1 MFMIILKSLSK
12 LNWNIKQILL
22 FFIFVLTSLCSFAQR
37 VNEHGLK
44 MVSEIEYQPAHCSR
58 VELIKFRYDDHNRL
72 IRMSVYYKWIYTEA
86 DIEGMKSWTPQE
98 RKEHLKE
105 FPTEPK
111 LYRDFIRTSDGLT
124 VKDYGTYNYSP
135 LRWETAFDC
144 YGNIS
149 NIAVFEEFEPGAIVK
164 NDYNFFYE
172 RDGIGNI
179 FRLSRYNHTETSKR
193 RGQKS
198 WYGTTVG
205 TTYRELFFKDGF
217 LITAFPSDFEKYR
230 ELIDY
235 AHENDTNINL
245 LPFFCTN
252 ANIYGGGMNMD
263 WFVLTEWLPCRS
275 KYFMLDTDIMKVGN
289 RYESFIVDMCRYGYD
304 GNGNLTEI
312 ETISEHNKKYVR
324 IKYLY

>member
-22 FFIFVLTSLCSFAQR
+22 FFIFVLTSLCSFAQK

-44 MVSEIEYQPAHCSR
+44 MVSEIEYQEEYRSC
-58 VELIKFRYDDHNRL
+58 VELIKFKYDEHNRL
-72 IRMSVYYKWIYTEA
+72 IRMSVYLKWIYTEA
-86 DIEGMKSWTPQE
+86 EIERMKSWTPQE

-105 FPTEPK
+105 YPTEPK
-111 LYRDFIRTSDGLT
+111 LYRDFIKTSDGLT
-124 VKDYGTYNYSP
+124 VKDYGSYNYSP

-149 NIAVFEEFEPGAIVK
+149 SISVFEEFEPGSIK
-164 NDYNFFYE
+164 RDEYQFFYE
-172 RDGIGNI
+172 RDDIDNTL
-179 FRLSRYNHTETSKR
+179 RLSRHSHSETSKR
-193 RGQKS
+193 KGQKS

-205 TTYRELFFKDGF
+205 TTYTEIFYKDGF
-217 LITAFPSDFEKYR
+217 LTGGYPSNFERYSKQ
-230 ELIDY
+230 IDY
-235 AHENDTNINL
+235 AHINDTNINL
-245 LPFFCTN
+245 LYFFSGIGLVPEYF
-252 ANIYGGGMNMD
+252 A
-263 WFVLTEWLPCRS
+263 LTEWLPCRS
-275 KYFMLDTDIMKVGN
+275 KYFMLDRDIKEVCN